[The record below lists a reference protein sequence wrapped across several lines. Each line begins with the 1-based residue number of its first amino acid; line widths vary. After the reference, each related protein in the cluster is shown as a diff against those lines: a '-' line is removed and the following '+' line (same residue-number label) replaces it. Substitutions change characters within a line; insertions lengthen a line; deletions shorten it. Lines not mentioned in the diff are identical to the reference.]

1 MNTRLGRTRSAL
13 SLIFGLALIAT
24 LPATAQ
30 AQYQEAPTLAALVAS
45 GDLPA
50 VAERLPASL
59 SHATASS
66 SEDLYARWVRAT
78 EVALELVTQKP
89 SQNDC
94 SRLRRHRPSLA
105 KSQLGLPVLKPD
117 RSSGT

>member
-50 VAERLPASL
+50 VAERLPAEPL
-59 SHATASS
+59 VQ
-66 SEDLYARWVRAT
+66 D
-78 EVALELVTQKP
+78 VADRIGSYGGT
-89 SQNDC
+89 
-94 SRLRRHRPSLA
+94 LRRGFLGPGDHNNYTRVVYDALVRHAPDGGAVIPHIA
-105 KSQLGLPVLKPD
+105 KGWESND
-117 RSSGT
+117 DFT